1 MRSGA
6 RLLVPSGAVRS
17 TVQLLIN
24 LTASRRGR
32 VNLGRS
38 APRHNRLLPSSSRY
52 RALRRIVL
60 GVPPPDIL
68 LIMSGLV
75 IFAGAIIAIATRGR
89 LGLKRP
95 ESDTDLNSEG

>member
-1 MRSGA
+1 MG
-6 RLLVPSGAVRS
+6 V
-17 TVQLLIN
+17 LI
-24 LTASRRGR
+24 LAGQRTRQ
-32 VNLGRS
+32 
-38 APRHNRLLPSSSRY
+38 NRLLPSSSRY

>member
-1 MRSGA
+1 
-6 RLLVPSGAVRS
+6 VPSGAVRS
-17 TVQLLIN
+17 TVQLLIR
-24 LTASRRGR
+24 LTAIIAAGVLILAGQRTRQ
-32 VNLGRS
+32 NC
-38 APRHNRLLPSSSRY
+38 LLPRSSRN
-52 RALRRIVL
+52 RPVPDVL

-95 ESDTDLNSEG
+95 ESDADLNSEG

>member
-6 RLLVPSGAVRS
+6 RLLVPSEAVRS
-17 TVQLLIN
+17 TVQLPIR
-24 LTASRRGR
+24 LTAIVAAGALTLAVQSTGQAACSRVQADTG
-32 VNLGRS
+32 
-38 APRHNRLLPSSSRY
+38 
-52 RALRRIVL
+52 LRRIVL

-68 LIMSGLV
+68 LIMSSLV
-75 IFAGAIIAIATRGR
+75 IFAGAIIVTATRGR